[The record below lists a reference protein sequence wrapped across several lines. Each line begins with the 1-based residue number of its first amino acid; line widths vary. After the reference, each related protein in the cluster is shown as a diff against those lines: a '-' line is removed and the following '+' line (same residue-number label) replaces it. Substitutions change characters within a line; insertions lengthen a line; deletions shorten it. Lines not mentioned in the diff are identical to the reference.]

1 MSKFLCFDIS
11 LLPKTEQKYGTAKP
25 FRKMFI
31 SDKEKLRRERKKQRE
46 NIGLGL
52 AALGAA
58 GFAVYIFR
66 RERKIDA
73 LLPEVTKRVLN
84 SPKADAL
91 YTVRALTRVPDP
103 PSYIGSFVLFP
114 VGGGPDYDERSTTE
128 LHVLQT
134 RGTFST
140 KCKPLFFQTDNPK
153 YVTWKDEF
161 PLNKIP
167 KEVKEAFPDR
177 ERFEVKKN
185 TEPVYYCP
193 NHLLASDVP
202 HALARCIVNAEVGH
216 NKNFLIGSASVLG
229 LGIAIFM
236 L

>member
-1 MSKFLCFDIS
+1 MSK
-11 LLPKTEQKYGTAKP
+11 
-25 FRKMFI
+25 
-31 SDKEKLRRERKKQRE
+31 KEKRLKKMERKRRRK
-46 NIGLGL
+46 NVGLGL

-58 GFAVYIFR
+58 GFAVYLFR
-66 RERKIDA
+66 RERMIDK

-84 SPKADAL
+84 YPKADAL
-91 YTVRALTRVPDP
+91 YTVSALRRVPDYP
-103 PSYIGSFVLFP
+103 YYLGGVPI
-114 VGGGPDYDERSTTE
+114 GGGPDYDERSTAE

-134 RGTFST
+134 GKTFST
-140 KCKPLFFQTDNPK
+140 KYKPIFFQTDNPK

-167 KEVKEAFPDR
+167 KEVKEVFPDR

>member
-1 MSKFLCFDIS
+1 
-11 LLPKTEQKYGTAKP
+11 
-25 FRKMFI
+25 MFMF
-31 SDKEKLRRERKKQRE
+31 DKEKLRRERKKQRE

-58 GFAVYIFR
+58 GFAVYLFR
-66 RERKIDA
+66 RERMIDK

-91 YTVRALTRVPDP
+91 YTVSALARVPDYP
-103 PSYIGSFVLFP
+103 YYLGGVPI
-114 VGGGPDYDERSTTE
+114 GGGPDYDERSATE

-134 RGTFST
+134 GKTFST
-140 KCKPLFFQTDNPK
+140 KYKLLFFQTDNPK
-153 YVTWKDEF
+153 YVTWKDDF

-167 KEVKEAFPDR
+167 KEVEEVFPDR
-177 ERFEVKKN
+177 KRFEVKKN
-185 TEPVYYCP
+185 TEPIHYCP
-193 NHLLASDVP
+193 THLLASDVP
-202 HALARCIVNAEVGH
+202 HALARSIANAEVGH

>member
-1 MSKFLCFDIS
+1 MSK
-11 LLPKTEQKYGTAKP
+11 
-25 FRKMFI
+25 
-31 SDKEKLRRERKKQRE
+31 KEKRLKKMERKRRRK
-46 NIGLGL
+46 NVGLGL
-52 AALGAA
+52 VALGAA
-58 GFAVYIFR
+58 GFAVYLFR
-66 RERKIDA
+66 RERMIDK

-84 SPKADAL
+84 SPKADAM
-91 YTVRALTRVPDP
+91 YTVCALTKVRDYPYYLGGVP
-103 PSYIGSFVLFP
+103 I
-114 VGGGPDYDERSTTE
+114 GGGPDYDERSATE

-134 RGTFST
+134 GKTFST
-140 KCKPLFFQTDNPK
+140 KYKPIFFQTDNPK

-167 KEVKEAFPDR
+167 KEVKEVFPDR

-202 HALARCIVNAEVGH
+202 HALARSIANAEVGH
-216 NKNFLIGSASVLG
+216 NKKFLFGSASVLG

>member
-1 MSKFLCFDIS
+1 MS
-11 LLPKTEQKYGTAKP
+11 E
-25 FRKMFI
+25 
-31 SDKEKLRRERKKQRE
+31 KEKRLKKMERKRRRK
-46 NIGLGL
+46 NVGLGL

-58 GFAVYIFR
+58 GFAVYLFR
-66 RERKIDA
+66 RERIMDN
-73 LLPEVTKRVLN
+73 LLPEVTKRVLEY
-84 SPKADAL
+84 PKADAL
-91 YTVRALTRVPDP
+91 YTVCALRRVPDYP
-103 PSYIGSFVLFP
+103 YYLGGIP

-140 KCKPLFFQTDNPK
+140 KYKPIFFQTDNPK

-167 KEVKEAFPDR
+167 KEVEEAFPDR
-177 ERFEVKKN
+177 KRFEVKKN
-185 TEPVYYCP
+185 TKPIYYCP